1 MADYRTEEEQIEL
14 LKKWWHENGK
24 EVVIA
29 VLASLVVF
37 FGWTTWQ
44 SHQRARNEAAAD
56 LYQQII
62 VASGSPA
69 LASKATELAE
79 QLRKEYPNTV
89 YGVFAALN
97 LAKDAVT
104 ANDLPRAAS
113 LLEWAQAQHPDEFVQ
128 PLIGLR
134 LAQVQYA
141 HGDLEHALA
150 SLPNVKEGS
159 AWQAVIAE
167 LRGDIFRSQNKP
179 DEARSSYEVALKAL
193 EASADQEQRSNL
205 EVKLSGLPKTVPG
218 TTSAP
223 GVAK

>member
-1 MADYRTEEEQIEL
+1 MADYRTEEEQVEL
-14 LKKWWHENGK
+14 LKKWWNENGK

-29 VLASLVVF
+29 VVASLVVF

-44 SHQRARNEAAAD
+44 SHQRSQNESAAD
-56 LYQQII
+56 LYQQMIAAAGSTSDASK
-62 VASGSPA
+62 VAS
-69 LASKATELAE
+69 LAE

-104 ANDLPRAAS
+104 ANDLPRAAN
-113 LLEWAQAQHPDEFVQ
+113 LLVWAQEQHPDEYVQ

-141 HGDLEHALA
+141 QGELDRALA
-150 SLPNVKEGS
+150 SLPKAKDGS
-159 AWQAVIAE
+159 TWQSAIAE
-167 LRGDIFRSQNKP
+167 LRGDILRSQNKP
-179 DEARSSYEVALKAL
+179 DEARSSYEAALKAL
-193 EASADQEQRSNL
+193 EASADQEQRANL
-205 EVKLSGLPKTVPG
+205 EVKLSGLPQSASG

-223 GVAK
+223 GVGK